1 MSVVFNEKCDDPVFP
16 TDIPKAIVTPPAE
29 KNERKIKMYRYVIW
43 KSKICFGCNIAI
55 TVRNHQTVFA
65 TTYCAF
71 SWLFQALE
79 RLFFF
84 LYNPN
89 RPIQKSYSYYGA
101 QEIFSDAQEILTD
114 FQEILSD
121 AQEILKWFFR
131 DFLWGL
137 SDF

>member
-1 MSVVFNEKCDDPVFP
+1 MSSENQRFVLGVTLQSSWETIILYLQPL
-16 TDIPKAIVTPPAE
+16 IV
-29 KNERKIKMYRYVIW
+29 RFR
-43 KSKICFGCNIAI
+43 G
-55 TVRNHQTVFA
+55 
-65 TTYCAF
+65 F
-71 SWLFQALE
+71 SRHLKGF
-79 RLFFF
+79 FFF

-131 DFLWGL
+131 DFLWGS
-137 SDF
+137 SDL